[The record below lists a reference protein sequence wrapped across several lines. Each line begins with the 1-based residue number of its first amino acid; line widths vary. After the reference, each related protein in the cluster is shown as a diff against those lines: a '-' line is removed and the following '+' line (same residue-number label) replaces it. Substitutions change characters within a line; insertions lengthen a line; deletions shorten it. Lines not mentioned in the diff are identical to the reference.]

1 MPSFINITGKRFG
14 RLIVLERLDKPSYK
28 GASWLC
34 KCDCGNSIIASSQ
47 SIRIGHTKSC
57 GCYNKEIRKQ
67 ICIERNTTHNKSKT
81 KVFHT
86 WTNIRQR
93 CNNPNISAYHKY
105 GAKGIKVCERWN
117 SFENFFADMGN
128 PPTNK
133 HTIERID
140 SRGHYEPSN
149 CKWATMEE
157 QQNNRTNNR
166 LIEYNK
172 QKMTLQKWSK
182 LMGIDRK
189 TISRRIDNGWPIEK
203 ALFIKPII
211 GRNQYSK

>member
-1 MPSFINITGKRFG
+1 M
-14 RLIVLERLDKPSYK
+14 VERRVDKSSYK

-34 KCDCGNSIIASSQ
+34 RCDCGNSIIVSSQ
-47 SIRIGHTKSC
+47 SLRVGDTKSC
-57 GCYNKEIRKQ
+57 GCYNRDVRIRICKERIKHGLS
-67 ICIERNTTHNKSKT
+67 NT
-81 KVFHT
+81 KVFNT
-86 WTNIRQR
+86 WVNIRQR
-93 CNNPNISAYHKY
+93 CNNFNTPSYKKY

-117 SFENFFADMGN
+117 NFENFFADMGN

-140 SRGHYEPSN
+140 SKGHYEPTN

-166 LIEYNK
+166 IIEYDGQN
-172 QKMTLQKWSK
+172 MTLKRWAK
-182 LMGIDRK
+182 YTGIDRK
-189 TISRRIDNGWPIEK
+189 TIANRIYSGWPLQR
-203 ALFIKPII
+203 ALFIKPIK